1 MRTVK
6 IRNWTDLP
14 PQDYEDWVN
23 GELSA
28 DLIIEVLEWAAKI
41 AKTKTINATIKV
53 AKWRHNKWNLTL
65 KTQPS

>member
-28 DLIIEVLEWAAKI
+28 DLIIEVLE
-41 AKTKTINATIKV
+41 
-53 AKWRHNKWNLTL
+53 
-65 KTQPS
+65 